1 MAKIKIVTDS
11 TSDLSPAM
19 AEQYD
24 IEVIPLTVT
33 VAGQSYRDGIDITPD
48 QFYPL
53 LTTAKELPKTS
64 QPSPGDFAKVFE
76 AWINRGYQVL
86 SIHLSSGLSNTVQS
100 AAMAAERLNPDLVR
114 VVDSKF
120 LSFGLAFQAM
130 EAAAMA
136 AAGHSLQEIVER
148 LKTVRERME
157 LVFSLDTLH
166 YLEKGG
172 RIGKVSAL
180 LGSLLNIKPLIRV
193 DDGIYVPFGKTRSQ
207 SQALERFVQFMQE
220 KVGSQPVRVA
230 VGHGR
235 ALQAAQRL
243 KEMVERSLHITGDV
257 TLFEVGPVIG
267 VHTGPGTIGAAFYP
281 V

>member
-1 MAKIKIVTDS
+1 MAKIKILTDS

-19 AEQYD
+19 AEQYG

-33 VAGQSYRDGIDITPD
+33 VAGQSYRDGIDISPD

-64 QPSPGDFAKVFE
+64 PL
-76 AWINRGYQVL
+76 AW
-86 SIHLSSGLSNTVQS
+86 
-100 AAMAAERLNPDLVR
+100 RL
-114 VVDSKF
+114 
-120 LSFGLAFQAM
+120 
-130 EAAAMA
+130 
-136 AAGHSLQEIVER
+136 HTI
-148 LKTVRERME
+148 RERME
-157 LVFSLDTLH
+157 LVFSLDTLRF
-166 YLEKGG
+166 LEKGG

-235 ALQAAQRL
+235 ALQAGQRL
-243 KEMVERSLHITGDV
+243 KEMVEHSLHITGDV